1 MKSRTY
7 MMMMMM
13 MMERTIKDNEKKFVG
28 VSGILLWH

>member
-7 MMMMMM
+7 MMMMM
-13 MMERTIKDNEKKFVG
+13 MMERTIKDNEKKIVG